1 MKKPR
6 KEWKRPGFR
15 DVVISEEK
23 FREMHNIAYSISLDF
38 ALLMLVAYRTG
49 YRISD
54 LLNMKWYF
62 DGKELGY
69 QIPKNHVITS
79 KGTIGLFPEEVLKQI
94 LNRMNGRILQKSS
107 GKEWN
112 IGHVGALMG
121 KLRERTGNDFYF
133 GDLRR
138 SFFYNL
144 YNQERGTK

>member
-23 FREMHNIAYSISLDF
+23 FREMYGIAHGISPDF
-38 ALLMLVAYRTG
+38 ALLLLVAYKTG
-49 YRISD
+49 HRISD

-69 QIPKNHVITS
+69 QIPKDHFMTS
-79 KGTIGLFPEEVLKQI
+79 KETIGRFPEEVLKQI
-94 LNRMNGRILQKSS
+94 LKSMNGRIFQKSS

-112 IGHVGALMG
+112 IGHIGDLMG
-121 KLRERTGNDFYF
+121 KLREKTGNDFYLV
-133 GDLRR
+133 DLRR
-138 SFFYNL
+138 SYFYNL
-144 YNQERGTK
+144 YNHDRGTK